1 MLCGYLIVA
10 LAIAWDLAIYIY
22 INGLPTLFGQKVK
35 ETLASSLGIIDY
47 DNLTYGDISS
57 TIQNEGMK
65 MCRDLKIQS
74 QANKSK
80 AKYEIGNFCTQY
92 GLPSIISKKRSN
104 IEVKNPL
111 KNPIGRNLPPNIIE
125 NRSSKLMISIRKVD
139 LTPQGSSHL
148 KHQEHAISVES
159 KVISKKSVKLRSK
172 PLSIPSLVTKP
183 ANKRSLNS

>member
-125 NRSSKLMISIRKVD
+125 NRSSKLMISIR
-139 LTPQGSSHL
+139 
-148 KHQEHAISVES
+148 
-159 KVISKKSVKLRSK
+159 
-172 PLSIPSLVTKP
+172 
-183 ANKRSLNS
+183 